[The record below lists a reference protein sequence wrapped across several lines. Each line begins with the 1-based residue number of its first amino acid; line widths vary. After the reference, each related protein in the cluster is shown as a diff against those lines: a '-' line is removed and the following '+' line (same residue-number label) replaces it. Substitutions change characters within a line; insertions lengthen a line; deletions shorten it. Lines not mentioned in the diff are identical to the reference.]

1 LLLSERRDQPNTAG
15 NEIMA
20 SSERKHFPISSAQR
34 RFWFL
39 ERLMAIPGAYTIDKA
54 IRLKGSLH
62 IPALRQTL
70 TEIQR
75 RHEAL
80 RTTFDFIG
88 DDLRQ
93 IIHPPQEFELPVKDL
108 SNLSVAAQ
116 QLEIRRLT
124 EAETM
129 HPFDLRT
136 GPLLRAQLLRLAH
149 DEHVMLVAM
158 HHIISDGWSLAIFL
172 REMATLYETFR
183 LGRRPRLPELKVQY
197 ADFVLWQQEFL
208 RSEAGEKQR
217 AYWTRKLAGMPPSLL
232 LPTDRP
238 RSTTRSLRG
247 AMESI
252 ILTAGFRE
260 SLHAFS
266 REHNATLFM
275 VLLSA
280 FNVLLFRY
288 SNQEEF
294 AVGSPIANRRRSET
308 ESLIGAFI
316 NTLVFR
322 SKVERSLRVRDLI
335 KQVRMT
341 ALEAFSN
348 QDFPFEEMVAELN
361 PERALNEQPL
371 FQVLL
376 VLRNEPTEAI
386 KLPGLEL
393 TFLPHTR
400 ISTALDLNF
409 SIHEIGNELSC
420 WMLYDAELFDQSS
433 IKRLL
438 QHFRN
443 VLQSMV
449 EGPGQCV
456 GEVEMLGQ
464 DERQQLVTQW
474 NCTSVNYE
482 KKHVHEWFEEQAK
495 RLPDAIAVDCERQ
508 QLTYKELDRRS
519 SQLARYLQML
529 GVSAEVR
536 VGISAERSLEM
547 VVGLLGILKAGGAYV
562 PLDPSYPAER
572 LKFMVEDARV
582 QVLLTQQHL
591 LGTLPPHTAHVLC
604 LDSEWEVIAR
614 QSSQRVGVELSD
626 HNLAYII
633 YTSGSTGRPK
643 GAMNTH
649 GGMRNRL
656 LWMQEL
662 YRLNED
668 DRVLQKTPFSFDVS
682 VWEFFW
688 PLMTGARLVMSRPG
702 GHKDPAYLVRLIQEA
717 GITTVHFVPSML
729 QAFLAE
735 PEVKRCT
742 SLRRV
747 ICSGEALPLQ
757 FKEQFFAQPG
767 CELHNLYGPTEA
779 SIDVTFWECR
789 REDGLPVVPIGRPI
803 ANTQV
808 YVLDEWMNVMPIG
821 IPGELYLGGEGLAR
835 GYWQRPD
842 LTAEKFVP
850 NPFSDI
856 PGQRLYQ
863 TGDLVRW
870 REAGYLE
877 YLGRLDHQVKIRGFR
892 IELGEIEAVLLQCPN
907 VRESVVVVRE
917 DYPGDKRLVAY
928 VTAKERDRGLET
940 QELSR
945 YLQEKLPNYMA
956 PSAFVILDA
965 LPISPNGKIERS
977 KLPAPEIF
985 RPIPDLKDTVPET
998 DVEKQI
1004 LRAWQEILH
1013 LENIGVTQN
1022 LFDLGANSLHSVRM
1036 QNMLKQ
1042 RLNRDIELLELFRF
1056 PTIRSLAAHLSQPG
1070 DQNLIPDAPHIT
1082 ALNAGQER
1090 LRRQRTQLRPA
1101 PMTD

>member
-1 LLLSERRDQPNTAG
+1 
-15 NEIMA
+15 
-20 SSERKHFPISSAQR
+20 
-34 RFWFL
+34 
-39 ERLMAIPGAYTIDKA
+39 
-54 IRLKGSLH
+54 
-62 IPALRQTL
+62 
-70 TEIQR
+70 
-75 RHEAL
+75 
-80 RTTFDFIG
+80 
-88 DDLRQ
+88 
-93 IIHPPQEFELPVKDL
+93 
-108 SNLSVAAQ
+108 
-116 QLEIRRLT
+116 
-124 EAETM
+124 
-129 HPFDLRT
+129 
-136 GPLLRAQLLRLAH
+136 
-149 DEHVMLVAM
+149 
-158 HHIISDGWSLAIFL
+158 
-172 REMATLYETFR
+172 
-183 LGRRPRLPELKVQY
+183 
-197 ADFVLWQQEFL
+197 
-208 RSEAGEKQR
+208 
-217 AYWTRKLAGMPPSLL
+217 
-232 LPTDRP
+232 
-238 RSTTRSLRG
+238 
-247 AMESI
+247 
-252 ILTAGFRE
+252 
-260 SLHAFS
+260 
-266 REHNATLFM
+266 
-275 VLLSA
+275 
-280 FNVLLFRY
+280 
-288 SNQEEF
+288 
-294 AVGSPIANRRRSET
+294 
-308 ESLIGAFI
+308 
-316 NTLVFR
+316 
-322 SKVERSLRVRDLI
+322 
-335 KQVRMT
+335 
-341 ALEAFSN
+341 
-348 QDFPFEEMVAELN
+348 
-361 PERALNEQPL
+361 
-371 FQVLL
+371 
-376 VLRNEPTEAI
+376 
-386 KLPGLEL
+386 
-393 TFLPHTR
+393 
-400 ISTALDLNF
+400 
-409 SIHEIGNELSC
+409 
-420 WMLYDAELFDQSS
+420 
-433 IKRLL
+433 
-438 QHFRN
+438 
-443 VLQSMV
+443 
-449 EGPGQCV
+449 
-456 GEVEMLGQ
+456 
-464 DERQQLVTQW
+464 
-474 NCTSVNYE
+474 
-482 KKHVHEWFEEQAK
+482 
-495 RLPDAIAVDCERQ
+495 
-508 QLTYKELDRRS
+508 
-519 SQLARYLQML
+519 
-529 GVSAEVR
+529 
-536 VGISAERSLEM
+536 
-547 VVGLLGILKAGGAYV
+547 
-562 PLDPSYPAER
+562 
-572 LKFMVEDARV
+572 
-582 QVLLTQQHL
+582 
-591 LGTLPPHTAHVLC
+591 
-604 LDSEWEVIAR
+604 
-614 QSSQRVGVELSD
+614 VELSD